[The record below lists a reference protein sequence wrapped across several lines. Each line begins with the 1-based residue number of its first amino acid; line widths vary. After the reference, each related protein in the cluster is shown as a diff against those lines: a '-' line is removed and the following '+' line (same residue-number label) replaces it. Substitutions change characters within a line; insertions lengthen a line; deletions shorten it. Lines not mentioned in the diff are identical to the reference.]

1 MEWMKFNFF
10 KTINNIRNIKGKY
23 KVLVIV
29 ILYEYNEHFNEEV
42 KKFLTSKNIIFKFI
56 VLYSNNITQFVYLN
70 LFYIVKVN
78 LIFTLSCF
86 EFVVKNKS

>member
-1 MEWMKFNFF
+1 M
-10 KTINNIRNIKGKY
+10 
-23 KVLVIV
+23 
-29 ILYEYNEHFNEEV
+29 

-78 LIFTLSCF
+78 LLFTLSCF
-86 EFVVKNKS
+86 EFVAQNKSREMNEKDEKTLNIFLRRKYYQVT